1 MSASKTVLFVE
12 DDPRDQELALNALSH
27 HDLSVTVVFV
37 DNGEEALDYLYC
49 RGKFER
55 RPEGLPLVVILDM
68 KMPKVD
74 GLEVLRHI
82 LSEPMMHLLPVVFLT
97 SSREEGDLR
106 QGYELGANA
115 YVVKPVDF
123 KEFSRKV
130 RHIGLFWTG
139 DNEPPPSPLKRT
151 HP

>member
-27 HDLSVTVVFV
+27 HDLYVTVVFV

-49 RGKFER
+49 RGKFEG

-82 LSEPMMHLLPVVFLT
+82 RSEPMMHLLPVVFLT

-106 QGYELGANA
+106 Q
-115 YVVKPVDF
+115 
-123 KEFSRKV
+123 
-130 RHIGLFWTG
+130 
-139 DNEPPPSPLKRT
+139 
-151 HP
+151 